1 MPTQKVNLTELEC
14 FCHVNNKFRNEIK
27 YFESKRQLSGKGVN
41 MEQTQKYKKQDFFH
55 KLLTEK
61 KSFQSLLVHT
71 CDIFSTAI
79 QQLFWKLSPTP
90 YSTPPTQLNC
100 CYIMQVASDIFSLLP
115 FFFCFV
121 RILFTRF
128 T

>member
-1 MPTQKVNLTELEC
+1 MYSNLTTFHEKIFWKLQMPTQKVNLTELEC

-71 CDIFSTAI
+71 CDIF
-79 QQLFWKLSPTP
+79 QQLFNSYFGNYPQPLIP
-90 YSTPPTQLNC
+90 L
-100 CYIMQVASDIFSLLP
+100 LLP
-115 FFFCFV
+115 N
-121 RILFTRF
+121 
-128 T
+128 

>member
-14 FCHVNNKFRNEIK
+14 FFHVNNKFRNEIK

-71 CDIFSTAI
+71 CDIF
-79 QQLFWKLSPTP
+79 QQLFNSYFGNYPQPLIP
-90 YSTPPTQLNC
+90 L
-100 CYIMQVASDIFSLLP
+100 LLP
-115 FFFCFV
+115 N
-121 RILFTRF
+121 
-128 T
+128 